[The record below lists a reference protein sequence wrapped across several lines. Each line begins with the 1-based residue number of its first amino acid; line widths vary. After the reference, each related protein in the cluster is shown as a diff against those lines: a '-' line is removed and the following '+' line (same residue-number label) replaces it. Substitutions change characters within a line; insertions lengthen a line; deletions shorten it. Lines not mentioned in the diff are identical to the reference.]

1 MDQHIVL
8 PSGRVLQTDDIIY
21 VGTPKENKG
30 LFTNYA
36 AYMNVMWASRA
47 TITLRYKTMRDANH
61 DYEIL
66 KKVLLGTY
74 EWKNCEGSTMI
85 CS

>member
-1 MDQHIVL
+1 MDQYIVL

-21 VGTPKENKG
+21 VGVPKESKG
-30 LFTNYA
+30 LFTNHA

-47 TITLRYKTMRDANH
+47 TLTLQYKTMRDANY